1 MAEDKGIERDGAEL
15 EAMLEGED
23 GGVDAAPSEDIEKD
37 LEQSPDD
44 MKPQTFT
51 VRGHVCE
58 IRYSRKRIDLYEERH
73 TPIIASFYKN
83 DGMFTF
89 KELAAITGYGL
100 KVQDGAYFVPS
111 KGEEVA
117 GKLIEANGYAAVFQ
131 AVMVALQRDCAF
143 LFMGA
148 GN

>member
-1 MAEDKGIERDGAEL
+1 MAEETDFDAYLEDSTNGTEPTEDIKGEL
-15 EAMLEGED
+15 EQDPED
-23 GGVDAAPSEDIEKD
+23 ME
-37 LEQSPDD
+37 
-44 MKPQTFT
+44 PQTFT

-58 IRYSRKRIDLYEERH
+58 IRFSRKRIDLYEERH

-89 KELAAITGYGL
+89 KELAAIAGYGL
-100 KVQDGAYFVPS
+100 KVQGGGYFLPQ
-111 KGEEVA
+111 KAEEIVN
-117 GKLIEANGYAAVFQ
+117 KLIEANGYPAVFQ
-131 AVMVALQRDCAF
+131 AVMMALQRDCAF